1 MKRGSQKSLIIAV
14 IGAVV
19 WIFSAIIGLYI
30 QINSTPFHPTFE
42 EALEPHSPTP
52 FFICLVIAGI
62 GFVVAVISGIKYLLD
77 RFAHR
82 LDK

>member
-1 MKRGSQKSLIIAV
+1 MKRGWSKSLIIAV

-19 WIFSAIIGLYI
+19 WIFSSVIGLYI
-30 QINSTPFHPTFE
+30 QITSTPFQPTFE
-42 EALEPHSPTP
+42 EALEPHSPAP

-62 GFVVAVISGIKYLLD
+62 GFVVAIISGIKYLLD
-77 RFAHR
+77 RLTHR